1 MDINPANYPSR
12 MFIRFLAETQIVA
25 DSGNQVINM
34 YVKRLNN
41 KAFTLTATPGLQFPK
56 VESYREAGFNLD
68 LSIKP
73 AEPIDINAS
82 CEQENVSINY
92 PSFDESLFEDICKT
106 TFKAPYNKYLYQ
118 DCGNQ
123 EAAFSVEKEVAAE
136 VIAAYRKIKKNS
148 ESSTIKSLNALLP

>member
-1 MDINPANYPSR
+1 MHINPANYPST
-12 MFIRFLAETQIVA
+12 MFICFLAETQLVA

-41 KAFTLTATPGLQFPK
+41 KAFTLMATPGLQFPK

-73 AEPIDINAS
+73 AELIDINAS
-82 CEQENVSINY
+82 CEQENVSISY

-106 TFKAPYNKYLYQ
+106 TFKAPHNKYLYQ

-123 EAAFSVEKEVAAE
+123 EAAFNVEKEVAAE
-136 VIAAYRKIKKNS
+136 VIAAYRKIKKNL
-148 ESSTIKSLNALLP
+148 ESSTIKNLNALIS